1 MFGKPLHEH
10 QGIRCQFVEV
20 QTDAELIGNTIY
32 TTARLV
38 DEFGKIALSGRVARV
53 NTRSNQLAWRVADP
67 AIEIHKGVG
76 YIRQR
81 SFEYIPTGTIG
92 ATASPRV
99 LTSCSCAVSLARG
112 VRLRCVPF

>member
-1 MFGKPLHEH
+1 M
-10 QGIRCQFVEV
+10 EV

-67 AIEIHKGVG
+67 AIEIHKASATFGKEVSSTSLPEPSALPPHRG
-76 YIRQR
+76 Y
-81 SFEYIPTGTIG
+81 
-92 ATASPRV
+92 
-99 LTSCSCAVSLARG
+99 
-112 VRLRCVPF
+112 